1 MYWGMR
7 CETITRNLRK
17 EDYIVKH
24 YFIFMSEIFFIRGTG
39 NNNLIIIN
47 IEMREE
53 ECRAQPQPAKS

>member
-7 CETITRNLRK
+7 CETIIRNLQKR
-17 EDYIVKH
+17 DQIVKH

-39 NNNLIIIN
+39 RNNLIFIN

-53 ECRAQPQPAKS
+53 VCRTQPQPAKS